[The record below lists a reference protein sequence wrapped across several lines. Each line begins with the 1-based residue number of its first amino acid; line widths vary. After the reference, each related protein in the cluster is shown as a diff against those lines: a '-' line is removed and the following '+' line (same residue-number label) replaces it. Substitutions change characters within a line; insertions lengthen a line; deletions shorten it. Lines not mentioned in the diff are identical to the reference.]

1 MKESSQ
7 EQKANPLIN
16 NVYQPGIGELENSK
30 IIRSIWKNTFDKIL
44 EIKISNKRELK
55 AMKEKIMLEER
66 KKIDQNYNRKYNDE
80 FTKKKIE
87 VSTAKNKANLDKMNI
102 KNELVQKTVD
112 ETLEK
117 IKAFAKIE
125 NNSYKKLIKELILEC
140 MVKLLEKECYI
151 KARKGDI
158 NYIQTILKEC
168 ENEYAKIMKKETPR
182 ANLEGMK
189 VGESIVIDL
198 KKPGAAPE
206 EAVKVPTYLLRK
218 DDKYQTWL
226 MLWPE
231 TMRMNPGR
239 EEKRGEYVTGTG
251 GIGGWTH
258 SEMRK
263 FAVGVYEALPECILT
278 RVVPC
283 QNQQIEY
290 DPAGYPY
297 IGESIDRVWLYEMD
311 KIVPRAGENRAWL
324 WDTLKDGAA
333 LYWWLRSAYSSTYF
347 RSVSSVGSSSS
358 SYATNA
364 VGVAL
369 GFITEI

>member
-7 EQKANPLIN
+7 EQKPNPIIN

-55 AMKEKIMLEER
+55 EMKEKIMLEEK
-66 KKIDQNYNRKYNDE
+66 KKIDQNYNKKYNDE

-168 ENEYAKIMKKETPR
+168 ENEYSKIMKKETKR
-182 ANLEGMK
+182 EYECKLNILDDEFIEDDYG
-189 VGESIVIDL
+189 GVILMNKDKKIIINNGL
-198 KKPGAAPE
+198 KD
-206 EAVKVPTYLLRK
+206 R
-218 DDKYQTWL
+218 L
-226 MLWPE
+226 MLTKE
-231 TMRMNPGR
+231 R
-239 EEKRGEYVTGTG
+239 
-251 GIGGWTH
+251 H
-258 SEMRK
+258 
-263 FAVGVYEALPECILT
+263 LPDIKKMLF
-278 RVVPC
+278 PK
-283 QNQQIEY
+283 
-290 DPAGYPY
+290 AH
-297 IGESIDRVWLYEMD
+297 
-311 KIVPRAGENRAWL
+311 
-324 WDTLKDGAA
+324 
-333 LYWWLRSAYSSTYF
+333 
-347 RSVSSVGSSSS
+347 
-358 SYATNA
+358 
-364 VGVAL
+364 
-369 GFITEI
+369 

>member
-158 NYIQTILKEC
+158 NYIQKILKE
-168 ENEYAKIMKKETPR
+168 
-182 ANLEGMK
+182 
-189 VGESIVIDL
+189 
-198 KKPGAAPE
+198 
-206 EAVKVPTYLLRK
+206 
-218 DDKYQTWL
+218 
-226 MLWPE
+226 
-231 TMRMNPGR
+231 
-239 EEKRGEYVTGTG
+239 
-251 GIGGWTH
+251 
-258 SEMRK
+258 
-263 FAVGVYEALPECILT
+263 
-278 RVVPC
+278 
-283 QNQQIEY
+283 
-290 DPAGYPY
+290 
-297 IGESIDRVWLYEMD
+297 
-311 KIVPRAGENRAWL
+311 
-324 WDTLKDGAA
+324 
-333 LYWWLRSAYSSTYF
+333 
-347 RSVSSVGSSSS
+347 
-358 SYATNA
+358 
-364 VGVAL
+364 
-369 GFITEI
+369 